1 MHHHSLFSKTMTHKG
16 RINFQYITAGAML
29 LVGVSLAIAGF
40 IVPPTG
46 EISDSVLYF
55 TAQCFIYAGSVFGVS
70 VYVTDKFYNIQRK
83 LGLNEHKD
91 KEENEE
97 TTNT

>member
-1 MHHHSLFSKTMTHKG
+1 MTHKG

-70 VYVTDKFYNIQRK
+70 VYVTDKFKNLQRK
-83 LGLNEHKD
+83 LGVKD
-91 KEENEE
+91 PEDEELTEQQ
-97 TTNT
+97 